1 MKRKINNAI
10 SAAREQEAPVNR
22 PVQALL
28 LALWSAN
35 IAFFLYFLVKHG
47 WQQPW

>member
-1 MKRKINNAI
+1 MKQKLSNAV
-10 SAAREQEAPVNR
+10 AAVREQAPVNR
-22 PVQALL
+22 PVQHLL
-28 LALWSAN
+28 LALWAAN

>member
-1 MKRKINNAI
+1 MNKAI
-10 SAAREQEAPVNR
+10 ATTREESAPVNR
-22 PVQALL
+22 PVQVFLL
-28 LALWSAN
+28 GLWAAN

>member
-1 MKRKINNAI
+1 MKQKMKNAF
-10 SAAREQEAPVNR
+10 AAVQEQAPVNR
-22 PVQALL
+22 PVQAFL
-28 LALWSAN
+28 LALWAAN